1 MSNQPNTNK
10 EELLKS
16 IKTALRGVSLI
27 FYLAIAWLPVFIGS
41 LLIGVVTGGVG
52 LLGIIVYLVVSVFV
66 IVYGAYLLRRGIE
79 GIGRYYNNQALIEG
93 ATVQFILW
101 LLMLILPVIVSP
113 FVPSS
118 VPSNPGVVISLIILI
133 PLGLKMRDVSKALYD
148 ITGIKTFD
156 TARNRWKWAAYLAI
170 IGIGAIIALFALYST
185 REGFKR
191 MINQMAQ

>member
-1 MSNQPNTNK
+1 MSNQANTNK

-27 FYLAIAWLPVFIGS
+27 FYWAILWLPVLIGS
-41 LLIGVVTGGVG
+41 LLIGAVTGGVG
-52 LLGIIVYLVVSVFV
+52 LLGIIVYLVVGVFV
-66 IVYGAYLLRRGIE
+66 TVYGAHLLRRGIE
-79 GIGRYYNNQALIEG
+79 GIGRHYDNQALIEG

-101 LLMLILPVIVSP
+101 LLMVILPIIVSP

-118 VPSNPGVVISLIILI
+118 VSSNLGAVISLIVLI
-133 PLGLKMRDVSKALYD
+133 PLGLKMRDISKTLYD
-148 ITGIKTFD
+148 LTGIKTFD

-170 IGIGAIIALFALYST
+170 IGIGGLIALFALYST

-191 MINQMAQ
+191 MIN